1 MLLALEVYIWQQHF
15 HSAGA
20 FAAQNIGLV
29 LHDTLLCAEVVLDL
43 LSLLWALP
51 VVEDGKLGA

>member
-1 MLLALEVYIWQQHF
+1 MLLALKVNIWQQHF

-29 LHDTLLCAEVVLDL
+29 LHDALLRAKVILDL
-43 LSLLWALP
+43 LSLLGALP
-51 VVEDGKLGA
+51 VVEDGKLCA